1 MKIALIYPP
10 HPYLIKPY
18 SQAPL
23 GLLYLAAVLRNAHED
38 AEICNLSGHSEDEAV
53 GMLPPDSDIY
63 GFTATSI
70 DYDLCERMAQKVAK
84 TNTSAK
90 QIVGGPH
97 PTVAPETINP
107 SVFHSY
113 CIGEG
118 ERAILEMVQDIRQ
131 GRLKPFY
138 RNGRIGDLDELPL
151 PARDL
156 IGCIGGSVFAYDKN
170 HAESDLSTTIMTSRG
185 CPFQCSYCASKPMWR
200 GRVTF
205 RSVESVLEEVRLV
218 KDRFGV
224 HQFRF
229 CDDTLN
235 LDSRRLHS
243 LCLGLSKLKVF
254 WRSSVRAGLSTL
266 DDFKLMFD
274 SGCREISP
282 GIESGD
288 QRVLDFLDKHNTVD
302 DNRDLINWATAAG
315 IDVRVLLMAGTPGEY
330 PDTPERTKGFLNS
343 IDYNMVSL
351 TQFRPMPGSP
361 IWETPEKF
369 DCRIINRDLKNYSF
383 YTWRRGINGEREQAP
398 VESVIETDRL
408 SKEQLEANMRRMF
421 EYVGETGKFNKG

>member
-1 MKIALIYPP
+1 
-10 HPYLIKPY
+10 
-18 SQAPL
+18 
-23 GLLYLAAVLRNAHED
+23 
-38 AEICNLSGHSEDEAV
+38 
-53 GMLPPDSDIY
+53 
-63 GFTATSI
+63 
-70 DYDLCERMAQKVAK
+70 
-84 TNTSAK
+84 
-90 QIVGGPH
+90 
-97 PTVAPETINP
+97 
-107 SVFHSY
+107 
-113 CIGEG
+113 
-118 ERAILEMVQDIRQ
+118 
-131 GRLKPFY
+131 
-138 RNGRIGDLDELPL
+138 
-151 PARDL
+151 
-156 IGCIGGSVFAYDKN
+156 
-170 HAESDLSTTIMTSRG
+170 
-185 CPFQCSYCASKPMWR
+185 
-200 GRVTF
+200 
-205 RSVESVLEEVRLV
+205 VENVLEEVRLV

-315 IDVRVLLMAGTPGEY
+315 IDVRVLLMTGTPGEY

-421 EYVGETGKFNKG
+421 EYVEETGKFNKG